1 MFHQLLMKL
10 MKNSQKKKRSEC
22 FSFSYVFYRLKA
34 LTTIGAMPDSKKI
47 SSIGQISTRIS
58 HPPSVRYRVLFGIE
72 LVDLFLSDNI
82 PKGSYRQELMYHH
95 YYT

>member
-47 SSIGQISTRIS
+47 SSIGQISTLIL
-58 HPPSVRYRVLFGIE
+58 HPPFARYQVLFGID
-72 LVDLFLSDNI
+72 LVDLFLVDNT
-82 PKGSYRQELMYHH
+82 PKGSYRQ
-95 YYT
+95 

>member
-1 MFHQLLMKL
+1 
-10 MKNSQKKKRSEC
+10 
-22 FSFSYVFYRLKA
+22 
-34 LTTIGAMPDSKKI
+34 MPDSKKI

-58 HPPSVRYRVLFGIE
+58 HPPFVRYRVLFGIE

-82 PKGSYRQELMYHH
+82 PKESYQQEPMYHC

>member
-47 SSIGQISTRIS
+47 SSIGQISTRIL
-58 HPPSVRYRVLFGIE
+58 HPPFVHYPELFGIE
-72 LVDLFLSDNI
+72 LSVLFLSGNT
-82 PKGSYRQELMYHH
+82 PK
-95 YYT
+95 